1 MADGV
6 QMAPQQNVPAQMSMQ
21 SPQMVCSCI
30 VLFLSKI
37 LSTFA
42 YPCLLSMFGVL
53 TQQVPQNA
61 NQQPDCLSILCP
73 CLPAP
78 ISEEERLAEQVD

>member
-1 MADGV
+1 
-6 QMAPQQNVPAQMSMQ
+6 MAPQQNVPSQMSMQ

-42 YPCLLSMFGVL
+42 YPCLLSMFVYLRNRFPRVL
-53 TQQVPQNA
+53 INNLIACQFCALAFLRQLRRKSGS
-61 NQQPDCLSILCP
+61 LS
-73 CLPAP
+73 
-78 ISEEERLAEQVD
+78 R